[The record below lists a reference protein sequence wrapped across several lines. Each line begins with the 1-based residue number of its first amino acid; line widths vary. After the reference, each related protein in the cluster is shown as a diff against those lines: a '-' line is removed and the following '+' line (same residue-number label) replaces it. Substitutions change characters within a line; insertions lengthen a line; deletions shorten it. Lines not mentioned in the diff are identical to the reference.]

1 MLTDAFTEQQ
11 DRKSS
16 FLIERLRACMLLES
30 SLTGIERYFGAKE
43 RDRSSLLTRPPV
55 PASDQ
60 PEARWLPHGARQ
72 LALRP
77 YFMCLQPAQRPI
89 KAHLGLG
96 LGIEGGGGGGGAGG
110 RGAMHRA
117 VNLATAFTR
126 PTRRGGGGGDG
137 GGGGG
142 GGGSVASPP
151 ARGGG
156 AQAATG
162 TLFDSPRTPA
172 SPPSPPRS

>member
-43 RDRSSLLTRPPV
+43 RDRYYLLTRPPV
-55 PASDQ
+55 PEGL
-60 PEARWLPHGARQ
+60 PEAGWLPRGARQ

-89 KAHLGLG
+89 KAHLGPG

-110 RGAMHRA
+110 KGAVHRT
-117 VNLATAFTR
+117 VNLATAFAR
-126 PTRRGGGGGDG
+126 PPRRGGGGGDG
-137 GGGGG
+137 GGGG
-142 GGGSVASPP
+142 SVFSPP

-156 AQAATG
+156 AQTA

-172 SPPSPPRS
+172 SPPQQPRS